1 MENNESLKM
10 SNQPQIK
17 QSKSSSEIMNLNAN
31 LTRLNKLIPN
41 ISSINSITNKLYRF
55 AKKS

>member
-10 SNQPQIK
+10 NNQPQIK

-31 LTRLNKLIPN
+31 LTRLNKLLPN